1 MRSMDRRQLSSH
13 LTFFYKF
20 IFPAIWISG
29 FVAGTAACFAGGFRD
44 QNGNPLPMDVCW
56 GFLGATVAGA
66 IFLYWT
72 CVRLKVVW
80 LENGHLCVS
89 NYLRTEQIPLVD
101 VAEVEERRWS
111 SNHPIIVRFVH
122 ETCFGTAVVFIPRP
136 RWVVLRPHPI
146 AEELRAAVV
155 AAGRHGQ

>member
-1 MRSMDRRQLSSH
+1 MRASDRRQLSSRK
-13 LTFFYKF
+13 TFFYKC

-29 FVAGTAACFAGGFRD
+29 FVATTAGIFAGVFRD
-44 QNGNPLPMDVCW
+44 QNGNPVSMDMGW
-56 GFLGATVAGA
+56 AFLAATVAGA

-80 LENGHLCVS
+80 LQNGLLCVS

-101 VAEVEERRWS
+101 IAEVEERRWS

-122 ETCFGTAVVFIPRP
+122 ETYFGTAIVFIPQP